1 MPSSDIQTKR
11 IAATGALSVGPARV
25 RQVQVVSAGSG
36 SPRLTVTDGNGG
48 ATVLDLSF
56 STGATTSVNIPADG
70 IRCTSDIYVSAFT
83 NLTAVTVFYS

>member
-36 SPRLTVTDGNGG
+36 SPRLTITDGNGG
-48 ATVLDLSF
+48 AG
-56 STGATTSVNIPADG
+56 TGSKFQYRSYYLGNIPADG
-70 IRCTSDIYVSAFT
+70 IRCTSDIHVSAFT